1 MTDSLTLKL
10 PPVRLVPIGEVKP
23 YEANPRKITKEDV
36 EAVAFSIAKYG
47 YVQPIL
53 VDQNFVIIVGH
64 TRHAAALELGVQMV
78 QVAVSDM
85 PEEKAREY
93 RLVDNRTKEFTT
105 WDGES
110 LVIELREFEDD
121 LLSRFFPDV
130 DLEIGLIEKAGEPHD
145 MEAAEKKVTRVAPGD
160 ETNTHMTGVLCPNCM
175 ERFEVRTRTL
185 PGLTFE
191 DMERLTEGAP
201 DGEVE

>member
-1 MTDSLTLKL
+1 MN
-10 PPVRLVPIGEVKP
+10 
-23 YEANPRKITKEDV
+23 ATKT
-36 EAVAFSIAKYG
+36 AAKY
-47 YVQPIL
+47 
-53 VDQNFVIIVGH
+53 
-64 TRHAAALELGVQMV
+64 HA
-78 QVAVSDM
+78 
-85 PEEKAREY
+85 EY
-93 RLVDNRTKEFTT
+93 RSFGLDERADAIITVDDRGVVRVMSEIPKWCSKDDNAHVYAGIRERFA
-105 WDGES
+105 
-110 LVIELREFEDD
+110 EFEDD